1 MVVMLQVSQAIGD
14 LGIMKNEVTLLNLDL
29 HPTVLLTVLGVIL
42 VMVVL
47 LVVGVLLDLRH
58 SSSSI
63 SLRAWDPT
71 VLVKLL
77 RQVGKLLT
85 STVML
90 LFLLCVHRVLNYL
103 ASTIPILV
111 PDFRQRSLL
120 VMLPLSA
127 IVICS
132 ASGF

>member
-1 MVVMLQVSQAIGD
+1 MLKLSQAIGD
-14 LGIMKNEVTLLNLDL
+14 LGKKNEVTLLNLDL
-29 HPTVLLTVLGVIL
+29 HLTVLLTVLGVIL

-63 SLRAWDPT
+63 SLQAWDPM
-71 VLVKLL
+71 VLVKLS
-77 RQVGKLLT
+77 RQVGKLPT

-90 LFLLCVHRVLNYL
+90 LFLLCVHKVLNYL